1 MVLEHLFPENWLEKK
16 STYAFLLGGG
26 YSIIGIILSSLLFPS
41 DPALVAVA
49 FTAILMLPELY
60 KLFSIEEH
68 MEEKEKRF
76 SIKHLWKDENNF
88 IRIYLFL
95 FLGIFIIYS
104 LAAIVLPSF
113 QVNSLFR
120 EQLEMRAISGDA
132 TLSGE
137 PLSTAAV
144 GGATFTKGLFWA
156 ILINNFWVMLACFVI
171 SLLTGDGAVFLITWN
186 ASVWGTIF
194 GVTARNAAAISGS
207 EPFIM
212 LGLIFL
218 IVFPHM
224 ILESLCYILA
234 AISGG
239 LISKSFLTEKFG
251 SKIFDTVMEYNV
263 SLFVL
268 AIIFLL
274 LGALVETFVLDNAT
288 FYLRIIQMSLLAG

>member
-1 MVLEHLFPENWLEKK
+1 
-16 STYAFLLGGG
+16 
-26 YSIIGIILSSLLFPS
+26 
-41 DPALVAVA
+41 
-49 FTAILMLPELY
+49 MLPELY